1 LPTPPGPVSVTSR
14 TSGLVTS
21 AATSPM
27 ASSRPTSDVEPTGS
41 ERGPRTLP
49 GAARAAE
56 LTVNRSLSNTARS
69 LRTSR
74 PSSADP
80 LKVR

>member
-1 LPTPPGPVSVTSR
+1 
-14 TSGLVTS
+14 
-21 AATSPM
+21 
-27 ASSRPTSDVEPTGS
+27 VEPTGS

-56 LTVNRSLSNTARS
+56 LTVNRSLSNIARS